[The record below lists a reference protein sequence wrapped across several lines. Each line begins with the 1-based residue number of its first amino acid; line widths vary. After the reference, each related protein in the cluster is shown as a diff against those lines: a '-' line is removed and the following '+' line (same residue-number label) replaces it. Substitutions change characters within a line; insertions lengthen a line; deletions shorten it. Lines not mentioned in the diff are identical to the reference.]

1 MIWANKDDAMMH
13 FTHRLA
19 LAATLLCSAAV
30 AQPVPHV
37 RILGTG
43 GTIAGSNT
51 DNSSTSYRS
60 GVVGVNDLVKA
71 LPGVDRIATIS
82 AEQVANVASG
92 DMDEAR
98 WRTLLGRVEAAMAD
112 PGVSGVVI
120 THGTDTLEETAYF
133 LHLGA
138 PRTKPIVMVGSM
150 RPGTAVSADGPQNL
164 MDAIRVATSPKSVG
178 RGVMVVMND
187 TIFEPISVTKV
198 DVRRVDAFAAP
209 SRGPIGDVL
218 RQEPAFLN
226 AAAPLQPAL
235 ALKPAPLPAVAI
247 IYAHAGITG
256 DDVHRM
262 AGDARGVVIGG
273 VGAGGISSN
282 ARDALRDLVKRGVA
296 VVRTPR
302 QGHGDIWANPRPAGT
317 DDEGGPRTIAGRTL
331 TPAKARI
338 LLMLALQE
346 ARTPDQL
353 QAIFDQYGA
362 PAL

>member
-1 MIWANKDDAMMH
+1 MMH

-19 LAATLLCSAAV
+19 LAATLLGSAAV
-30 AQPVPHV
+30 AQPVAPSTSHV

-60 GVVGVNDLVKA
+60 GVVSVNDLVKA

-82 AEQVANVASG
+82 AEQVANVPSG
-92 DMDEAR
+92 DMDETL
-98 WRTLLGRVEAAMAD
+98 WRTLLARVEAAMAD

-133 LHLGA
+133 LHLAA
-138 PRTKPIVMVGSM
+138 PRTKPLVLVGSM

-164 MDAIRVATSPKSVG
+164 MDAIRVATSPKAAG

-187 TIFEPISVTKV
+187 TIFDPVSVTKV
-198 DVRRVDAFAAP
+198 DVRRVDAFSAP

-218 RQEPAFLN
+218 RQEPAFLT
-226 AAAPLQPAL
+226 APATQQPAL
-235 ALKPAPLPAVAI
+235 ALKAAPLPAVAI
-247 IYAHAGITG
+247 VYAHAGITG
-256 DDVHRM
+256 DDVRRI
-262 AGDARGVVIGG
+262 AGNAKGVVIGG
-273 VGAGGISSN
+273 VGAGGIASN

-302 QGHGDIWANPRPAGT
+302 QGHGDIWANSRPSGT

-338 LLMLALQE
+338 LLMLALQD
-346 ARTPDQL
+346 ARTPDEL
-353 QAIFDQYGA
+353 QAIFDQYGM
-362 PAL
+362 P